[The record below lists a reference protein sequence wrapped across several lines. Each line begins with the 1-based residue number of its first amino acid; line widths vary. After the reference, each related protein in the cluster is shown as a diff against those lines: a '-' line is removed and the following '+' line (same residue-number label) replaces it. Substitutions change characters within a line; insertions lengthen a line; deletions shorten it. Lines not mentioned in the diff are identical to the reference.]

1 MKTKIKTPS
10 QESLE
15 TAFKL
20 VAYSALKE
28 NGELVTSENIETEA
42 NRIERCVEYYYKR
55 DKKIEL
61 DFPKFASKFL
71 QENFKSLVFSD
82 KYIGQYLDDVSD
94 KVIERECYMEDVNL
108 IF

>member
-1 MKTKIKTPS
+1 MKSKIKTPS

-42 NRIERCVEYYYKR
+42 NRIERCVEYY
-55 DKKIEL
+55 
-61 DFPKFASKFL
+61 
-71 QENFKSLVFSD
+71 
-82 KYIGQYLDDVSD
+82 
-94 KVIERECYMEDVNL
+94 
-108 IF
+108 